1 MSASEF
7 RDSENR
13 AIFCAA
19 LTGYLASR
27 SNDTGSEPDVDR
39 AVSFAQAVVRRAH
52 GGDDRSVVPDYAGLR
67 DTATKYVKFT
77 DDLPY

>member
-19 LTGYLASR
+19 LTGYLAAQ
-27 SNDTGSEPDVDR
+27 SNVTNEPDVDR